1 MIDAGFQ
8 EVVMN
13 LRLNF
18 KFPLKS
24 CCNAA
29 EGWRHGAETF
39 LKQPETSASLPAHVP
54 SLAPGLVPAPFLAGD
69 SPHPH
74 SSPLKRGKPFP
85 WPKASSCTAR
95 AGRHGALGAPAGAQ
109 ARRRTCHASAGT
121 SAGASTRTSTRTSA
135 GRCRGRLM
143 FLNRVKLF
151 RKCFSSVSAL
161 LLSPSW
167 DAAPGRAAC
176 GCRLVRQ
183 ADEGWARAA
192 DQGKSCVSTQS
203 EPRAAKDAQR
213 SVAKTS
219 CDDLSQEGLPG
230 ALRRAVRRSSCMSGM
245 VFAFRHF
252 AFHHFRSCF
261 ILQSMQRRR

>member
-1 MIDAGFQ
+1 MAQ
-8 EVVMN
+8 SE
-13 LRLNF
+13 LLH
-18 KFPLKS
+18 
-24 CCNAA
+24 C
-29 EGWRHGAETF
+29 
-39 LKQPETSASLPAHVP
+39 AS
-54 SLAPGLVPAPFLAGD
+54 G
-69 SPHPH
+69 
-74 SSPLKRGKPFP
+74 
-85 WPKASSCTAR
+85 
-95 AGRHGALGAPAGAQ
+95 Q
-109 ARRRTCHASAGT
+109 ARRLGRASWGAGQRRTCHASAGT

-176 GCRLVRQ
+176 GCRLAGQ

-219 CDDLSQEGLPG
+219 CEDLSQEGLPG

-252 AFHHFRSCF
+252 AFHHFRSCC

>member
-1 MIDAGFQ
+1 MAIVFQKTGGCCRPGPTRACALPEGGWVQPGLDPRRPAWAGQMIDAGFQ

-176 GCRLVRQ
+176 GCRLAGQ
-183 ADEGWARAA
+183 ADEGWRGPQIRA
-192 DQGKSCVSTQS
+192 K
-203 EPRAAKDAQR
+203 
-213 SVAKTS
+213 
-219 CDDLSQEGLPG
+219 
-230 ALRRAVRRSSCMSGM
+230 AV
-245 VFAFRHF
+245 
-252 AFHHFRSCF
+252 
-261 ILQSMQRRR
+261 